1 MESDFVTVFHCLNP
15 MEAAVVAS
23 RLTAAGLKPEVF
35 NQLSALSMEGYSL
48 ATGGIQVKVPAA
60 QAAEAKAILAA
71 DEEAAGGAA

>member
-1 MESDFVTVFHCLNP
+1 MEADFVTVFTCLNP
-15 MEAAVVAS
+15 MDAELVAS
-23 RLTAAGLKPEVF
+23 RLSAAGLKPEVF

-60 QAAEAKAILAA
+60 QGGEAKAILAA